1 MESYEVD
8 IDGKTY
14 KVKSVKNLNGHS
26 IGSYRIHGGKSV
38 PIVKNGDNTKMKEGE
53 LFAIETFG
61 STGKGYVIEEGE
73 CSHYMKDFEK

>member
-1 MESYEVD
+1 MW
-8 IDGKTY
+8 
-14 KVKSVKNLNGHS
+14 NFL
-26 IGSYRIHGGKSV
+26 
-38 PIVKNGDNTKMKEGE
+38 GE